1 MNVTEQHFYAN
12 EISLH
17 FNLRSPKTD
26 KPTPIY
32 AVVRINQTQIKIPTN
47 VRVYPYHWDK
57 KKEQALISSSLG
69 HTDNQ
74 NNRTTNR
81 KLSAMRLV
89 FAEFLQYIID
99 NEVAEAA
106 FDSILKDKFQVKTN
120 MKKKVKNALLD
131 LGRLIEEQPMSED
144 SRRQYRGT
152 LKSFEDFIEETRGTR
167 IIGWDE
173 FNYALIT
180 DYRDWF
186 SRKVEVHRITKERVR
201 LEDNTVAAKMNFLY
215 TILTYAERKDLIDL
229 QKTKICKLKSIK
241 FKKTKCEEN
250 QIYLSDEEINRLFKL
265 QLEGIE
271 QQVRDLFLFQLEV
284 GQRYSDINGLEV
296 EERGKDIVIIQKK
309 SRKRIDI
316 RLTDT
321 AFEIISRYDFHL
333 PAIPNQK
340 CNKLL
345 KEIAKKARITTKK
358 EICETRGGE
367 QYRYKAEAWQLIG
380 THTARRSFISNCLL
394 DGIDGEIIK
403 KQTGH
408 STNNAFTRYN
418 RIESKEAS
426 KIIAQ
431 VKDGSQQSPSSLS
444 NTSSTQELKDEIRK
458 NIALEVAN
466 QVNGKKIK
474 ALQQI
479 AAIEE
484 TFAEDEKRKRL
495 TLEEAYRQGIPYDLF
510 RQIQREQ
517 DEIADLV

>member
-32 AVVRINQTQIKIPTN
+32 AVVRINQVQIKIPTN
-47 VRVYPYHWDK
+47 VRVYSSHWDK
-57 KKEQALISSSLG
+57 KKEQALVSPSLG
-69 HTDNQ
+69 HTENQ

-89 FAEFLQYIID
+89 FADFLQYIID
-99 NEVAEAA
+99 NEVVESA
-106 FDSILKDKFQVKTN
+106 FVSILKDKFQVKTN

-131 LGRLIEEQPMSED
+131 LGRLIDEQPMSAD
-144 SRRQYRGT
+144 SRRQYHAT
-152 LKSFEDFIEETRGTR
+152 LKSFEDFIQETKGTR
-167 IIGWDE
+167 ILGWDE
-173 FNYALIT
+173 FSLALIT

-186 SRKVEVHRITKERVR
+186 SRHVEVHKITKERVR
-201 LEDNTVAAKMNFLY
+201 LEDNTVVNKMNFLY
-215 TILTYAERKDLIDL
+215 TILTYAERKELIDL
-229 QKTKICKLKSIK
+229 QKTKINKLKATKS
-241 FKKTKCEEN
+241 KKTKSEEN
-250 QIYLSDEEINRLFKL
+250 QIYLTDEEINRLFKL
-265 QLEGIE
+265 HLEGKE
-271 QQVRDLFLFQLEV
+271 QQVRDLFLFQIEV
-284 GQRYSDINGLEV
+284 GQRYSDINGFEADAHSK
-296 EERGKDIVIIQKK
+296 EITIIQKK
-309 SRKRIDI
+309 TGKRIPDI
-316 RLTDT
+316 QLTDT
-321 AFEIISRYDFHL
+321 AYQILMKYDFHL
-333 PAIPNQK
+333 PTITNADS
-340 CNKLL
+340 NKLI
-345 KEIAKKARITTKK
+345 KEIAKKAKINRKI

-367 QYRYKAEAWQLIG
+367 QYRFYAEAWKLIG

-394 DGIDGEIIK
+394 KGLDGEIIK

-418 RIESKEAS
+418 RIQSKEAS
-426 KIIAQ
+426 RKIAQ
-431 VKDGSQQSPSSLS
+431 TLNGNTQAANPSSL
-444 NTSSTQELKDEIRK
+444 QELKDEIRK
-458 NIALEVAN
+458 NIALEATN
-466 QVNGKKIK
+466 QENEKKIK
-474 ALQQI
+474 ALQQV

>member
-32 AVVRINQTQIKIPTN
+32 AVVRINRAQIKIPTN
-47 VRVYPYHWDK
+47 VRVYPSHWDK

-89 FAEFLQYIID
+89 FADFLQYIID
-99 NEVAEAA
+99 NEVAESA
-106 FDSILKDKFQVKTN
+106 FVSILKDKFNVKTN
-120 MKKKVKNALLD
+120 MKKKVKNALLE

-144 SRRQYRGT
+144 SRRQYRCT
-152 LKSFEDFIEETRGTR
+152 LKSFEDFITETKGTR

-173 FNYALIT
+173 FTYALII

-250 QIYLSDEEINRLFKL
+250 QIYLSDEDVNRLFNL

-271 QQVRDLFLFQLEV
+271 KQVRDLFIFQIEV
-284 GQRYSDINGLEV
+284 GQRYSDINGLVV
-296 EERGKDIVIIQKK
+296 EERSKDIVIIQKK

-316 RLTDT
+316 QLTDT

-333 PAIPNQK
+333 PTIPNQK

-345 KEIAKKARITTKK
+345 KEIAKKAKITAKM

-380 THTARRSFISNCLL
+380 THTARRSFVSNCLL
-394 DGIDGEIIK
+394 NRIDGEIIK

-408 STNNAFTRYN
+408 STNSAFTRYN
-418 RIESKEAS
+418 RIASKEAS

-431 VKDGSQQSPSSLS
+431 VKDGSLQSPSNPS
-444 NTSSTQELKDEIRK
+444 NNEIRK
-458 NIALEVAN
+458 NLALEAIN
-466 QVNGKKIK
+466 QENEKKIK
-474 ALQQI
+474 SMQQVTT
-479 AAIEE
+479 IEQ
-484 TFAEDEKRKRL
+484 TLAEDEKRKRL
-495 TLEEAYRQGIPYDLF
+495 TLEEAYRQGIPYNLF
-510 RQIQREQ
+510 RQIQKEQ